1 MLLYF
6 QAILHMFYCIL
17 HKKVIKYFENFYDN
31 FEVPLSLFSLLDK
44 SIYEEPPI
52 GLKEGFLIKEGFA
65 LLGRDGKKM
74 QFADTERLQKVLN
87 HLPTK
92 LKFLRKVGLID
103 G

>member
-1 MLLYF
+1 MFIVNSKDLKFSNIYTCGE
-6 QAILHMFYCIL
+6 AIG
-17 HKKVIKYFENFYDN
+17 NF
-31 FEVPLSLFSLLDK
+31 LIS
-44 SIYEEPPI
+44 
-52 GLKEGFLIKEGFA
+52 EGFP

-74 QFADTERLQKVLN
+74 KFVNSERLQKVLD

>member
-1 MLLYF
+1 
-6 QAILHMFYCIL
+6 MFIVNSKDL
-17 HKKVIKYFENFYDN
+17 K
-31 FEVPLSLFSLLDK
+31 FSN
-44 SIYEEPPI
+44 IYTCGETL
-52 GLKEGFLIKEGFA
+52 GNFLIKEGFS